1 VKNQRVKNVQ
11 FVEDDLPPGRPEK
24 IRALLAPAMEANL
37 KDADVITGVDEATG
51 NVFLIYG
58 RKLLGQIV
66 ESNTAC
72 PAKTVVVPILQA
84 TSELEALV
92 AATVAAKGRHEYE

>member
-1 VKNQRVKNVQ
+1 VKEQRAKDVQRV
-11 FVEDDLPPGRPEK
+11 EDALPPGRPEK
-24 IRALLAPAMEANL
+24 IRALLAPAMEAEL
-37 KDADVITGVDEATG
+37 KEADVITGVDEATG

-66 ESNTAC
+66 DSNTAR
-72 PAKTVVVPILQA
+72 PAKTVMVPILQA

-92 AATVAAKGRHEYE
+92 AATVAAKGHHEYE